1 MRRTELQPAVDAG
14 ILSAAQADRLAE
26 FLTASAAATPR
37 FGFVHVLYY
46 LGGMIAIGAMTL
58 FMTLGWN
65 SLGGWGGLFIALCY
79 GVLFLALTHRLAE
92 RGLEI
97 AAGITATLAVV
108 MVPLSI
114 FFAQMALGHW
124 GADTPYRHFH
134 QTIDGRWLMMELGT
148 LAAAAVLL
156 WRYRLPFMLMPVA
169 VTLWYMSM
177 DLVPLLFGGWFD
189 WQARRF
195 VSLWFGV
202 ATILLAFWVDLRSR
216 HSRDYAF
223 WLYLFGVLSFWGG
236 LSLMESRSEWG
247 RLGYLDRR
255 WRVAA
260 VDGRCRRPR
269 SWGGQRVRCVHAAPA
284 TSKGPHAHAGGGDPA
299 AGQHTACAS
308 TRTSMDPT
316 RGLPA
321 HRPPRPGVAVPAGG
335 RHGLLRAAD
344 RRARRH
350 GRFHRRPAARP
361 RCAAPACT
369 WAPTGASTTP
379 APAAWAPAI
388 ATGQALTVHQD
399 DHFDATHIPLTCT
412 AAPVYDPLGRLSAV
426 LDISALS
433 SPQAKSSQ
441 HLALQ
446 LVKVYAQHVENA
458 HFLRCFPRDWVL
470 KLHPA
475 PSSSRSAP
483 TTCWRW
489 TPAGASSATTARAQL
504 LLQDEHRLG
513 RARPALRRCW
523 TCRFDDLGRF
533 MRRATR
539 RAARGDA
546 ARQRAAC
553 CSCWRCRRRGARPRW
568 CAPRAAA
575 SAERRA
581 CPPPLAELSGGDPRL
596 DRQIQRAAR
605 LVDSR

>member
-124 GADTPYRHFH
+124 GADTPYRRFH
-134 QTIDGRWLMMELGT
+134 QAIDGRWLMMELGT

-247 RLGYLDRR
+247 RLGYLAINLAMILLGAVLGRR
-255 WRVAA
+255 VFA
-260 VDGRCRRPR
+260 VF
-269 SWGGQRVRCVHAAPA
+269 GG
-284 TSKGPHAHAGGGDPA
+284 
-299 AGQHTACAS
+299 
-308 TRTSMDPT
+308 
-316 RGLPA
+316 L
-321 HRPPRPGVAVPAGG
+321 GVAGYLGYLSYRVFRDSLVFPVALTAI
-335 RHGLLRAAD
+335 GLAIVWLGIVWQRRQAQWSAALRQHLPQALRELLQARAA
-344 RRARRH
+344 
-350 GRFHRRPAARP
+350 
-361 RCAAPACT
+361 
-369 WAPTGASTTP
+369 S
-379 APAAWAPAI
+379 
-388 ATGQALTVHQD
+388 
-399 DHFDATHIPLTCT
+399 
-412 AAPVYDPLGRLSAV
+412 
-426 LDISALS
+426 
-433 SPQAKSSQ
+433 
-441 HLALQ
+441 
-446 LVKVYAQHVENA
+446 
-458 HFLRCFPRDWVL
+458 
-470 KLHPA
+470 
-475 PSSSRSAP
+475 
-483 TTCWRW
+483 
-489 TPAGASSATTARAQL
+489 
-504 LLQDEHRLG
+504 
-513 RARPALRRCW
+513 
-523 TCRFDDLGRF
+523 
-533 MRRATR
+533 
-539 RAARGDA
+539 
-546 ARQRAAC
+546 
-553 CSCWRCRRRGARPRW
+553 
-568 CAPRAAA
+568 
-575 SAERRA
+575 
-581 CPPPLAELSGGDPRL
+581 
-596 DRQIQRAAR
+596 
-605 LVDSR
+605 